1 VAKKKLS
8 KKAVVESLK
17 EALGDNS
24 PAVEMIIEE
33 SEKRNKHGRNKN
45 RHSRVSLKQGV
56 KVSQLEPSDRA
67 DH

>member
-1 VAKKKLS
+1 MAKKKLS

-45 RHSRVSLKQGV
+45 RHSRVPKQGV